1 MQLDIKVTAIKI
13 KGENFVSKKI
23 ISIFVSMIVA
33 TSLIACTNT
42 ASNTEKKT
50 EATTE
55 SNSDD
60 KDKNLEG
67 KWAKNYTLEETQKL
81 YKDKL
86 AKIESITKDLGVKYT
101 KDEKIKKESDQS
113 INDNS
118 IYFDNDKPEANKIES
133 MYFGMKTYGDNLES
147 GDITLKLSLKFDGDD
162 AIKNNNFDLGKTSFK
177 KYIEAFTDQENR
189 DYSDINKQIIEK
201 LKNGDKQVE
210 INNTVDGLKEQVL
223 ATKECIIYI
232 LSTKKY
238 KFADGGMS
246 MK

>member
-1 MQLDIKVTAIKI
+1 M
-13 KGENFVSKKI
+13 
-23 ISIFVSMIVA
+23 SIIVA
-33 TSLIACTNT
+33 TSLIACTST
-42 ASNTEKKT
+42 TTNTEKKAET
-50 EATTE
+50 TTE
-55 SNSDD
+55 NNSDD

-67 KWAKNYTLEETQKL
+67 KWAKNYTLEQTQQL
-81 YKDKL
+81 FKDKL
-86 AKIESITKDLGVKYT
+86 SKMENITKDLGVKYS
-101 KDEKIKKESDQS
+101 KDDKVKKDKDQS
-113 INDNS
+113 IDDNS

-133 MYFGMKTYGDNLES
+133 MYFGMKTYGDNLET
-147 GDITLKLSLKFDGDD
+147 GDITLKLSLKFDGED

-189 DYSDINKQIIEK
+189 DYSDINKEIIEK

-210 INNTVDGLKEQVL
+210 IDNTVDGLKEQIL

-238 KFADGGMS
+238 KFADGEMS